1 MSAISP
7 RLLGRPNHHG
17 LLIVPTQQP
26 LPDQMFAF
34 ASQETV
40 QACVGAIHEIE
51 DHMKGLMW

>member
-1 MSAISP
+1 MGAIPP
-7 RLLGRPNHHG
+7 RLLGRPNAHG